1 MGFEQPE
8 RIHMKKVMEGLQIQM
23 NQRTRKPFGEGLYDK
38 NPVKVINCRVILVAA
53 YMTNLYNFTGEALD
67 QPDKETEKILRE
79 NNTHG
84 NQCSDE
90 GLISERNLVEEE

>member
-53 YMTNLYNFTGEALD
+53 YMTN
-67 QPDKETEKILRE
+67 
-79 NNTHG
+79 
-84 NQCSDE
+84 
-90 GLISERNLVEEE
+90 